1 MVDDEQLLRWF
12 ATGLLEDHGF
22 EVIEAGNAAAALKAL
37 ESHHD
42 VRLLFTDIQMP
53 GELNGMGLA
62 REVHARWTNV
72 LLVIASGQ
80 TRRSRAEIPDDGRFC
95 QQAV

>member
-1 MVDDEQLLRWF
+1 MVDDEQLSRWF

-22 EVIEAGNAAAALKAL
+22 EVIEAEDAAAALKAL

-53 GELNGMGLA
+53 GKLNVWA
-62 REVHARWTNV
+62 WRERF
-72 LLVIASGQ
+72 
-80 TRRSRAEIPDDGRFC
+80 TRGGRMSYSSSLPDKRGPV
-95 QQAV
+95 AL